1 MPLLGEKDIGD
12 EVADW
17 KVGYS
22 VHPISS
28 PRTSFLL
35 FFIFFFFPFLSSV
48 LNDIV
53 EILFT
58 AFLIIL
64 VANPIK
70 ITIVNYLAYHHHH
83 HPSLIFSFS
92 LKKDQD
98 SSMLGPSSKYIYS

>member
-22 VHPISS
+22 VLPISS

-64 VANPIK
+64 VANPFK
-70 ITIVNYLAYHHHH
+70 ITIVNYLAYHYHH

-98 SSMLGPSSKYIYS
+98 SSMLGPSSKYS

>member
-58 AFLIIL
+58 IPFFIIL
-64 VANPIK
+64 VANLFK

-83 HPSLIFSFS
+83 HPFLIFSFS

-98 SSMLGPSSKYIYS
+98 SLMLGPSSKYS

>member
-83 HPSLIFSFS
+83 HHPWLLAFKERSRLIDAYFDRRQNIRNF
-92 LKKDQD
+92 
-98 SSMLGPSSKYIYS
+98 